1 MRIAARNTTAGCP
14 PTLVTSVGVGSGG
27 SYLRLLAVVAIPAR
41 RIAPSTVASRPKT
54 PSRSG
59 GKRGTPPEDELLSRQ
74 RALYSL
80 PLGEFTHARNALAK
94 ELKAKGQTK
103 EATAT
108 QQLKRPVVTAWAVNQ
123 LAHRAPEKIEAL
135 LAAARTLEAAHRKA
149 LSGLGP
155 QALKEANRAFQQ
167 TLDALMTE
175 AHRLLSTEGRAI
187 TSELFRQAEETLRA
201 AALGTEEDRA
211 TLAQGMLTQPLQQA
225 GLGAFSPLTLM
236 GSSPAARPE
245 RRVQER
251 PSNRQAAK
259 SAPAPAP
266 ARPVSHGG
274 VVLKGPWEPRKV
286 EPRAPPPPAPPP
298 EAPSKRQLREEHAAE
313 QKRSRTEELHQR
325 RREAEQQARETQA
338 RLERTTQLQ
347 QRRRELKQ
355 QAERAER
362 TQRGATLEVA
372 RAQAYLKSAEVK
384 TLRMRQAFEQ
394 AQAAERERAEAV
406 EQARAQAQAAEQAL
420 EQARSELQ
428 EVEESLREV

>member
-1 MRIAARNTTAGCP
+1 
-14 PTLVTSVGVGSGG
+14 
-27 SYLRLLAVVAIPAR
+27 
-41 RIAPSTVASRPKT
+41 VASRPKA

-74 RALYSL
+74 RALYAL
-80 PLGEFTHARNALAK
+80 PLAEFTNARNALAR

-103 EATAT
+103 EAKAT

-135 LAAARTLEAAHRKA
+135 LAAARTLEGAHRKA

-155 QALKEANRAFQQ
+155 QALKEATRAFQQ

-259 SAPAPAP
+259 PPVAPAP
-266 ARPVSHGG
+266 ARPISHGG

-286 EPRAPPPPAPPP
+286 EPRAPPPPEPRAEPRAEPRP
-298 EAPSKRQLREEHAAE
+298 EPPSKRQVREEQAAE
-313 QKRSRTEELHQR
+313 QKRKRTEELHQR

-338 RLERTTQLQ
+338 RLERTTELQ

-394 AQAAERERAEAV
+394 AQSAERERAEAV
-406 EQARAQAQAAEQAL
+406 EQARAQAQAAEQSL
-420 EQARSELQ
+420 EQARRELR

>member
-1 MRIAARNTTAGCP
+1 
-14 PTLVTSVGVGSGG
+14 
-27 SYLRLLAVVAIPAR
+27 
-41 RIAPSTVASRPKT
+41 VASRPKA

-59 GKRGTPPEDELLSRQ
+59 GKRGTPPEDELLWRQ
-74 RALYSL
+74 RALYAL
-80 PLGEFTHARNALAK
+80 PLAEFTNARNALAK

-103 EATAT
+103 EAKAT

-259 SAPAPAP
+259 PPLAPAP

-286 EPRAPPPPAPPP
+286 EPRAPPPPKPPP
-298 EAPSKRQLREEHAAE
+298 EPPPAPHSKRQLREEHAAE
-313 QKRSRTEELHQR
+313 QKRKRTEELHQR

-338 RLERTTQLQ
+338 RLERTTELQ

-420 EQARSELQ
+420 EQARSELR

>member
-1 MRIAARNTTAGCP
+1 M
-14 PTLVTSVGVGSGG
+14 
-27 SYLRLLAVVAIPAR
+27 
-41 RIAPSTVASRPKT
+41 ASRPKA

-74 RALYSL
+74 RALYAL
-80 PLGEFTHARNALAK
+80 PLEEFTQARNALAK

-103 EATAT
+103 EAKAT
-108 QQLKRPVVTAWAVNQ
+108 QQLKRPVVTAWVVNQ

-167 TLDALMTE
+167 TLDTLMTE

-211 TLAQGMLTQPLQQA
+211 TLVQGMLTQPLQQA

-259 SAPAPAP
+259 PPLAPAP

-286 EPRAPPPPAPPP
+286 EPRAPPPPERPP
-298 EAPSKRQLREEHAAE
+298 EPSPEPHSKRQLREEHAAE
-313 QKRSRTEELHQR
+313 QKRKRTEELHQR

-338 RLERTTQLQ
+338 RLQRTTELQ

-406 EQARAQAQAAEQAL
+406 EQARTQAQAAEQSL
-420 EQARSELQ
+420 EQARRELRQ
-428 EVEESLREV
+428 VEESLREV

>member
-1 MRIAARNTTAGCP
+1 M
-14 PTLVTSVGVGSGG
+14 
-27 SYLRLLAVVAIPAR
+27 VAIPPR
-41 RIAPSTVASRPKT
+41 RIAPFQVASRPKA

-59 GKRGTPPEDELLSRQ
+59 GKRGSPGDELLARQ
-74 RALYSL
+74 RALYAL
-80 PLGEFTHARNALAK
+80 PLAEFTNARNALAK
-94 ELKAKGQTK
+94 ELKAKGHNP
-103 EATAT
+103 EAKAT

-155 QALKEANRAFQQ
+155 EALKEANRAFQR

-175 AHRLLSTEGRAI
+175 AHRLLATEGRTV

-201 AALGTEEDRA
+201 TALGTEEDRA

-236 GSSPAARPE
+236 GPATSARPE
-245 RRVQER
+245 RRVQQR
-251 PSNRQAAK
+251 PSNRK
-259 SAPAPAP
+259 SLSPPVEPAPRRQA
-266 ARPVSHGG
+266 SHGG
-274 VVLKGPWEPRKV
+274 VVLKGPWGPRKE
-286 EPRAPPPPAPPP
+286 EPPRPPPPEPTP
-298 EAPSKRQLREEHAAE
+298 EAPSKEAPSKREVREAQAAE
-313 QKRSRTEELHQR
+313 HQRKRTEELHQR
-325 RREAEQQARETQA
+325 RREAEAQAKQTQA
-338 RLERTTQLQ
+338 RLERTTELQ

-355 QAERAER
+355 QAERADR
-362 TQRGATLEVA
+362 AQRGAVLEVA

-394 AQAAERERAEAV
+394 AEAAERERAQAV
-406 EQARAQAQAAEQAL
+406 EQARTQAEAAEQAL
-420 EQARSELQ
+420 EQARRELQ

>member
-1 MRIAARNTTAGCP
+1 VVAISPRRIAA
-14 PTLVTSVGVGSGG
+14 
-27 SYLRLLAVVAIPAR
+27 
-41 RIAPSTVASRPKT
+41 STVASRPKA
-54 PSRSG
+54 PSRPG
-59 GKRGTPPEDELLSRQ
+59 GKRGPPGDELLSRQ
-74 RALYSL
+74 RGLYAL
-80 PLGEFTHARNALAK
+80 PLGAFTDARNALAK

-103 EATAT
+103 EAKAT

-123 LAHRAPEKIEAL
+123 LAHRAPEKVEAL
-135 LAAARTLEAAHRKA
+135 LAAARTLEGAHRKA

-175 AHRLLSTEGRAI
+175 AHGLLATEGRAV

-236 GSSPAARPE
+236 GPSAPATPE

-251 PSNRQAAK
+251 PSNRRAARPPVP
-259 SAPAPAP
+259 PAPPPPP
-266 ARPVSHGG
+266 ARGG
-274 VVLKGPWEPRKV
+274 VVLKGPWSPRKE
-286 EPRAPPPPAPPP
+286 EPRAPAPPAPP
-298 EAPSKRQLREEHAAE
+298 SKRQRREEQAAE
-313 QKRSRTEELHQR
+313 HQRKRTEELHQR
-325 RREAEQQARETQA
+325 RREAEQQAKQTQA
-338 RLERTTQLQ
+338 RLERTAALQ

-362 TQRGATLEVA
+362 AQRGATLEVA

-406 EQARAQAQAAEQAL
+406 ELARTQAQAAEQAL
-420 EQARSELQ
+420 EQARRELQ
-428 EVEESLREV
+428 EVEESLREA